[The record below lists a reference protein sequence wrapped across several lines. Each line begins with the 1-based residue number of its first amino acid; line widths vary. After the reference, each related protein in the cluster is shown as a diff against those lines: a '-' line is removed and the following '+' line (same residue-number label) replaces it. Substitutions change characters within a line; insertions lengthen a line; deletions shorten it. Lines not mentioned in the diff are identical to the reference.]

1 MIAYRPAQIQAQYQ
15 YHPRLAQGVIVP
27 TAVQPTSIVP
37 TQTGSPLPEGLLW
50 TALAAAASWASI
62 QTAQNTTGFKQVAA
76 WAGGIAAGLAALTGI
91 AGVIAPNV
99 ARGLP
104 LRWYYV

>member
-1 MIAYRPAQIQAQYQ
+1 MIAYRPAQIQAQYR
-15 YHPRLAQGVIVP
+15 PRLAQAVVVP
-27 TAVQPTSIVP
+27 AAVEPTSIVP
-37 TQTGSPLPEGLLW
+37 TPSGSPFPEGLLW

-91 AGVIAPNV
+91 TGLVAPSV